1 MKCKKC
7 GAEISDKSK
16 FCNECGE
23 KVIIPVEEKPL
34 FTDNKSD
41 EPLQVKEK
49 LENRYNWT
57 PTLITIAS
65 LISIIAI
72 ITTISNVVQ
81 SDNTTST
88 TPTKNYISSRYYNDY
103 DDSVYK
109 NYKESSYTY
118 YDTDTNKYYDSSSEI
133 ETTKESSIIESNK
146 YEQNSQVESR
156 TESHTT
162 ESIVEQSSKEEKINN
177 NTSSNGFWAN
187 GTGDYVASD
196 LNVDNYAI
204 LHITYTGSR
213 NFVVKLYKD
222 DEYEDLLV
230 NTIGDYSG
238 DVLVE
243 GSGNYSI
250 EIKATDSWNITSDG
264 LSVDDTTSFSGTGDS
279 VTGITSHSGGNW
291 HIKYNGERNFSVI
304 EYGMSKGYMKLL
316 VNKIGNYEGTVRVE
330 SGDNIFFKVHSYG
343 DWSIEKE

>member
-41 EPLQVKEK
+41 GPLQVKEK

-57 PTLITIAS
+57 PTFITIAS

-72 ITTISNVVQ
+72 ITTISNAVQ

-118 YDTDTNKYYDSSSEI
+118 YDTDTHEYYDSSSEI
-133 ETTKESSIIESNK
+133 ETTKESSIIESNE

-162 ESIVEQSSKEEKINN
+162 EGIV
-177 NTSSNGFWAN
+177 
-187 GTGDYVASD
+187 
-196 LNVDNYAI
+196 
-204 LHITYTGSR
+204 
-213 NFVVKLYKD
+213 
-222 DEYEDLLV
+222 
-230 NTIGDYSG
+230 
-238 DVLVE
+238 
-243 GSGNYSI
+243 
-250 EIKATDSWNITSDG
+250 
-264 LSVDDTTSFSGTGDS
+264 
-279 VTGITSHSGGNW
+279 
-291 HIKYNGERNFSVI
+291 
-304 EYGMSKGYMKLL
+304 
-316 VNKIGNYEGTVRVE
+316 
-330 SGDNIFFKVHSYG
+330 
-343 DWSIEKE
+343 